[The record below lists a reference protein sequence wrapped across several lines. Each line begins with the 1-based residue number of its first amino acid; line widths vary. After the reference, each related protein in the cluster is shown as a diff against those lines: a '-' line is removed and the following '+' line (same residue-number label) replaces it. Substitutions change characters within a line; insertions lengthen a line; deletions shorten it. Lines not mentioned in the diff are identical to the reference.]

1 MECSLWFSRCR
12 DIFRDKVTESN
23 PGRFPRG
30 RQPAPVDDIL
40 QRIFGAEPLARQRLV
55 CIGCGTE
62 KHDSRSSAFLPYAF
76 NLNLLRRG
84 QDPKIIPLQLA
95 ITRFIEKYTVEPTSS
110 HSQCRVCQAAQQV
123 RSLDLSDASWIWFEV
138 QKGTRPILPSLEI
151 NYPPQRVY
159 TLQAV
164 IYLGG
169 EHFTTCIRKGP
180 STWWNYDGMRKLGKP
195 QLEVIET
202 EEELLE
208 CDGRD
213 LAVLIY
219 HQGGD
224 N

>member
-1 MECSLWFSRCR
+1 LWFSRCR

-123 RSLDLSDASWIWFEV
+123 ICRMPRGYGLRFKRARGPYS
-138 QKGTRPILPSLEI
+138 LPSKSITLHNE
-151 NYPPQRVY
+151 Y
-159 TLQAV
+159 TLFRLSSTLEASTLPLAYARGRV
-164 IYLGG
+164 RGG
-169 EHFTTCIRKGP
+169 IMTVCASSVNH
-180 STWWNYDGMRKLGKP
+180 SWKLSRPRRSFLSAMVGTS
-195 QLEVIET
+195 QS
-202 EEELLE
+202 
-208 CDGRD
+208 
-213 LAVLIY
+213 
-219 HQGGD
+219 
-224 N
+224 